1 MSDGEALEEL
11 AASIYYLDRA
21 REEAESEEV
30 IEVLDESLEFMDQT
44 VNEVLTV
51 IGEERY
57 NDGSS

>member
-11 AASIYYLDRA
+11 AAAIYYLDQA
-21 REEAESEEV
+21 REEAESDEV
-30 IEVLDESLEFMDQT
+30 VEVLDESLEFMDQR
-44 VNEVLTV
+44 VNAVLTV